1 MTKIGLLSDTHGSL
15 LPQIADFLKNSDQ
28 IWHAGDW
35 GSTEIIEDLQK
46 ITPIVKGVYGNI
58 DGPAF
63 SPLLPENLLF
73 HCEEVKVLITHIG
86 GYPGKYQSRIRK
98 LIIAEKPNLYIAGH
112 SHILKV
118 IFDKKYQCLHLNP
131 GAAGISGFH
140 KLVTAMR
147 FVIDKDKI
155 SKLEIFEL
163 ERKSALSK

>member
-1 MTKIGLLSDTHGSL
+1 MTKIGLLSDTHASL

-58 DGPAF
+58 DGPSF

-98 LIIAEKPNLYIAGH
+98 LIISEKPNLYIAGH

-147 FVIDKDKI
+147 FIIDKDKI
-155 SKLEIFEL
+155 SKLEIFEM
-163 ERKSALSK
+163 ERKSVLNK